1 MDFKNLRLPDAATA
15 HARYCQGDELDKLIS
30 RAKSLI
36 RTLEVTEYPLGI
48 YSFTPTPE
56 LADVLVMIGTIL
68 CDLKGYDK
76 KPKSEYV
83 EIAVE
88 KLLNPLNLNSE
99 IDSSYRYSVEV
110 KNNTTYYMSITPE
123 EMDTFMH
130 EMMR

>member
-15 HARYCQGDELDKLIS
+15 HSRYCQEDELDKLIS

-56 LADVLVMIGTIL
+56 LADVLVMIGTML

-76 KPKSEYV
+76 KLKTQYV
-83 EIAVE
+83 EMAVE

-123 EMDTFMH
+123 EMDNFMK
-130 EMMR
+130 EMLG